1 VPAFVGEI
9 QRPFT
14 AEEIHDNFD
23 RLEQP
28 HTKYLAIGR
37 GISKFGL

>member
-1 VPAFVGEI
+1 MPAFISEI

-14 AEEIHDNFD
+14 AKEIQGNFD
-23 RLEQP
+23 SP
-28 HTKYLAIGR
+28 GAHNTKYLAIGR